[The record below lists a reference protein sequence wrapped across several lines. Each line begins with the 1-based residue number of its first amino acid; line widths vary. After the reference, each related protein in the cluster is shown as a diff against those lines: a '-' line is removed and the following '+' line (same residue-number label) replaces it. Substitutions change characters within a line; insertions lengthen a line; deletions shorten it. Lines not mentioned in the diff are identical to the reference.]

1 MANIKTINT
10 FLAMLR
16 GRQIILIINSDKM
29 KVLGANDSQRFD
41 FTMLIA
47 ELVGQDH
54 IYQSSVKTDCAVGTI
69 DDAFKQLIN
78 DGYCNL
84 TFKDEYDRYK
94 YVDSNVSRFY
104 M

>member
-16 GRQIILIINSDKM
+16 GRQIILIINSNKM
-29 KVLGANDSQRFD
+29 KVIGANDSQRFD

-47 ELVGQDH
+47 ELVGQDFT
-54 IYQSSVKTDCAVGTI
+54 YQSSVKSECALGTI
-69 DDAFKQLIN
+69 DDAMKKLISE
-78 DGYCNL
+78 GYCNM
-84 TFKDEYDRYK
+84 TFKNEYDRYA
-94 YVDSNVSRFY
+94 YIDSNVSRFY

>member
-16 GRQIILIINSDKM
+16 GRQILLIINSNKM

-47 ELVGQDH
+47 ELVGQDS
-54 IYQSSVKTDCAVGTI
+54 IYQSSVNTDCAIGTI
-69 DDAFKQLIN
+69 DDALKQLIN

-84 TFKDEYDRYK
+84 TFKDEDDRYK
-94 YVDSNVSRFY
+94 YCDSNVSRFY